1 MILGGRTGAVLC
13 LWVRIYSTWAKH
25 ISHIKSEA
33 TTPAARRHQV
43 CARTSPLCE
52 TTSRTAKGTSSRLQS
67 CSGQGIK
74 TGVNVS
80 TAKRLLYFSQGI
92 DESCKRD

>member
-1 MILGGRTGAVLC
+1 MILGGSTGAVLC
-13 LWVRIYSTWAKH
+13 LRVRIYVTWAKH

-52 TTSRTAKGTSSRLQS
+52 TTSRTAKGTSSRRQP
-67 CSGQGIK
+67 CAGQGIE
-74 TGVNVS
+74 TGIDLS
-80 TAKRLLYFSQGI
+80 TAKRLLYFSQAI